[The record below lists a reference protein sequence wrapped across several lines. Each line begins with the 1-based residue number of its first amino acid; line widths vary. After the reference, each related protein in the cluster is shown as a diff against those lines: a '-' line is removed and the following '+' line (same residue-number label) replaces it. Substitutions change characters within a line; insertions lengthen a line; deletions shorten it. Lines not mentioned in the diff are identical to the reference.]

1 MNIVIIDYGS
11 GNLRSVENA
20 FKNSIKI
27 NKLKH
32 TIKVTNKLDLISK
45 ADNFVLP
52 GVGSFPDCKK
62 GLQDII
68 GLIDLLTN
76 EVINKRKKFLGICV
90 GMQLMVEYSSE
101 KQKTSGFGWLLGNF
115 EKIKTNGTDYLGRN
129 YKIPHMGW
137 NNLQIEKKH
146 PVLENITENEQYYFV
161 HSYALQNNDI
171 NQIIAN
177 TTYNY
182 KFPAIIGK
190 DNYIGVQFH
199 PEKSGNSGQKFI
211 YNWLKWRPEFSEIK

>member
-1 MNIVIIDYGS
+1 MNLVIIDYGS

-20 FKNSIKI
+20 FKNSVKTNNLKFKI
-27 NKLKH
+27 QVSNKL
-32 TIKVTNKLDLISK
+32 NLISR
-45 ADNFVLP
+45 ADHLVLP

-62 GLQDII
+62 GLEDVK
-68 GLIDLLTN
+68 GLIKLLTN

-90 GMQLMVEYSSE
+90 GMQLMVNFSLE
-101 KQKTSGFGWLLGNF
+101 KQRTKGFCWLVCCF
-115 EKIKTNGTDYLGRN
+115 KKIKVDGLDYLGRD

-137 NNLQIEKKH
+137 NNLQIEYNKH
-146 PVLENITENEQYYFV
+146 PVLDNINENEQFYFV
-161 HSYALQNNDI
+161 HSYALESKKT

-177 TTYNY
+177 TTYSQ

-190 DNYIGVQFH
+190 ENYIGVQFH

-211 YNWLKWRPEFSEIK
+211 YNWLKWKP